1 MDDYLAVMW
10 NGNICVAKV
19 KQPVNNSSNIC
30 CVYLDAEYNSLV
42 FSTSIEKD
50 GPIHNII
57 QVLPKTSLSCKDDE
71 ITLTEDI
78 YSNLKHRFEKEGTTI
93 EEETFEITEND
104 LNETTHVNRRGRAVG
119 QPNYLSDYV

>member
-1 MDDYLAVMW
+1 
-10 NGNICVAKV
+10 
-19 KQPVNNSSNIC
+19 
-30 CVYLDAEYNSLV
+30 
-42 FSTSIEKD
+42 
-50 GPIHNII
+50 
-57 QVLPKTSLSCKDDE
+57 VLPKTSLSCKDDE